1 MDSQKL
7 QEFISNNKSLLEE
20 KRLVLEK
27 QDDVTDK
34 NRVNELFDP
43 NIESKEQLIHK
54 GLSKR
59 VVNNIINYRNKGG
72 SFKVKKDLVRLYSL
86 SEMEYQKLKPFIAL
100 PDTLIMKSNNNFLN
114 RKPKQWV
121 ISINSCSA
129 DSLEKLMGIGPVLAK
144 RIVAFRSKLGGF
156 YSLTQLNEV
165 YGLPVET
172 IEIIL
177 PHLILDTT
185 QIKKI
190 KLNEMGADEMAKHP
204 YLSSNEAKAIVS
216 YRNQHGKFLQLSALK
231 SLHIFREKSINRL
244 LPYFDLN

>member
-1 MDSQKL
+1 
-7 QEFISNNKSLLEE
+7 
-20 KRLVLEK
+20 
-27 QDDVTDK
+27 VTDK
-34 NRVNELFDP
+34 NRMNELFDP

-86 SEMEYQKLKPFIAL
+86 SEMGYQKLKPFIAL
-100 PDTLIMKSNNNFLN
+100 PDKLIMKSNNNVLN
-114 RKPKQWV
+114 RKPKKWV
-121 ISINSCSA
+121 ISINGCSA
-129 DSLEKLMGIGPVLAK
+129 DSLEKLKGIGPVLAK

-156 YSLTQLNEV
+156 YLLTQLNEV
-165 YGLPVET
+165 YGLSAET

-177 PHLILDTT
+177 PHFILDTT

-204 YLSSNEAKAIVS
+204 YLSSNEAKEIVS
-216 YRNQHGKFLQLSALK
+216 
-231 SLHIFREKSINRL
+231 
-244 LPYFDLN
+244 